1 MKLTSIVLSIILV
14 YAIVGLETVDC
25 NRRDVLKAFLPLK
38 TTGGKQQRKLLSGGS
53 ELIVSVQSELILAQE
68 QYIQQTIEEEA
79 NILDSLAVISN
90 TACASYVQTGTDA
103 LMTLAGI
110 AFGNCVA
117 KIDDEMFAGLFPAQD
132 SADRQA
138 YAQASLLSSIR
149 GVNILTDPGTV
160 QARME
165 SKLSAPVVIEGLGA
179 IGDLSADLRAALQD
193 CLSNARA
200 LLKSSL
206 QTASTQVNDICAK

>member
-1 MKLTSIVLSIILV
+1 MKLTSIVLSVILV
-14 YAIVGLETVDC
+14 CAIVGLDSVEC

-53 ELIVSVQSELILAQE
+53 ELLVSVQSELILAQE
-68 QYIQQTIEEEA
+68 PYIQQTIDEEA
-79 NILDSLAVISN
+79 NILDSLAVVSN

-117 KIDDEMFAGLFPAQD
+117 QIDDEMFAGLFPAQD

-149 GVNILTDPGTV
+149 GVNILTDPDTV
-160 QARME
+160 QARIE
-165 SKLSAPVVIEGLGA
+165 SKLSSPVVIEGLGA
-179 IGDLSADLRAALQD
+179 IGDLSADLRAALQG

-200 LLKSSL
+200 LLKTSL
-206 QTASTQVNDICAK
+206 QTASTQVNAICAK